1 VSDDAKSVPE
11 RAAEL
16 FVYAPVGVA
25 MYLRDTVPTFLGLF
39 VNRGRNEVK
48 RYGKDAR
55 KQVDQAKSMGQF
67 AVTYGG
73 PRLRRKLEDGVT
85 AARKS
90 AETVLSNL
98 GSADGAPAINGYDGT
113 APAARPDAGRPAPK
127 VAAAAQPAPVVPAA
141 SPPSSEGELVIPD
154 YDELSASQV
163 VERLEGLRRDELEA
177 VRAYEAANRA
187 RRTILFKIDQLA

>member
-1 VSDDAKSVPE
+1 VSDDGKSVPE
-11 RAAEL
+11 RAAEV

-39 VNRGRNEVK
+39 VNRGRKEVK
-48 RYGKDAR
+48 KYGKDAR

-73 PRLRRKLEDGVT
+73 PRLKRKLGDGVS

-98 GSADGAPAINGYDGT
+98 GSADGSPTINGFDG
-113 APAARPDAGRPAPK
+113 APSTARPADVQPVPTVAPR
-127 VAAAAQPAPVVPAA
+127 ASAVPSTA
-141 SPPSSEGELVIPD
+141 STDGELVIPD

-163 VERLEGLRRDELEA
+163 VERLEGLRREELEA

-187 RRTILFKIDQLA
+187 RRTILFKIDQLAG